1 MQHSNLEHV
10 NHIIQSPSNEVTSH
24 WRDYLGLCK
33 LKVVAVMLLTALVG
47 MCLAVPELPALS
59 TLFWGLSGIGLASC
73 SAAAVNHVVDSS
85 IDEKMARTRH
95 RPLPQGKVTH
105 QQALIF
111 AAVIGTAGIASLVI
125 FINVLTAWLTLAS
138 LIGYAVIY
146 SMWLKRATPQNIVIG
161 GVAGAAPPLL
171 GWVAV
176 TGSLDPNS
184 LLLMLIIF
192 AWTPPH
198 FWALCIARKA
208 DYQKAGIPMLPVTHG
223 EAFTKLQIILYT
235 LLMVATTAFPYLT
248 KMSGELYLIGVV
260 ALNLRFMQWAWKVY
274 NSNDKKVAMGMF
286 KYSITY
292 IMMLFV
298 VLLVDHYYAFFS

>member
-1 MQHSNLEHV
+1 MQHSNLEHI
-10 NHIIQSPSNEVTSH
+10 NHSSHSPSAEAASH

-47 MCLAVPELPALS
+47 MCLAVPELPAFS

-73 SAAAVNHVVDSS
+73 SAAAVNHVVDSR

-95 RPLPQGKVTH
+95 RPLPQGKITH
-105 QQALIF
+105 QQALLF
-111 AAVIGTAGIASLVI
+111 AAVIGIIGIASLVI

-176 TGSLDPNS
+176 TGSLEPNS

-208 DYQKAGIPMLPVTHG
+208 DYQKAGVPMLPVTHG

-260 ALNLRFMQWAWKVY
+260 ALNLRFMQWAWWVY
-274 NSNDKKVAMGMF
+274 NSDDKKVAMGMF

-298 VLLVDHYYAFFS
+298 VLLIDHYYAFFS